1 MIINLGGASGIG
13 KGYAMEMAKEGFN
26 ILIIDKNEIDTKETK
41 QKIEGFGVKCSGL
54 IYDFGNL
61 GNPSAASEFIA
72 SLNTGL

>member
-1 MIINLGGASGIG
+1 MHQELVNVMLWKWQKKASTS
-13 KGYAMEMAKEGFN
+13 N